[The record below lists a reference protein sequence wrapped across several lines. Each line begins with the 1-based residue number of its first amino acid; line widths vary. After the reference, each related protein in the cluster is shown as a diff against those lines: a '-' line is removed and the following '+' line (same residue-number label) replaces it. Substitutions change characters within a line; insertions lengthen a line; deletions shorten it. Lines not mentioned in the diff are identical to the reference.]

1 MSAALEAVAAS
12 QGGPFTAR
20 QAWEVAGYSKGF
32 IRHRVWSGRWIVLRR
47 GIYVDR
53 TALEARGES
62 DGRRHAIS
70 VAAALLAFGSPGGTS
85 EPAGAGVG
93 RTGRAGERDA
103 SRAEGTRAG
112 EGRAGEGRT
121 GEGRAGGTGGRAGG
135 GRDHAAGQ
143 PRGVR
148 MAGWPPAVVGSHQSA
163 ARVYGLDLLNRPGW
177 PAITR
182 LPTAPGTCSPPGV
195 QLYRARLPE
204 RHLSRVHDVAV
215 TAPARTVVD
224 LARTLSFMGA
234 VVVADAALRARLTN
248 PPELRNVLADCRNW
262 PGVQRAAR
270 VVAFA
275 DPWAESAFESIARV
289 VFAEQ
294 RLPPPQ
300 TQVPII
306 DGAEIAARVDFYWKE
321 HRTIAETD
329 GLLKYTSADVLRA
342 EKLRQERLAD
352 LGYEVVRITWAEIT
366 KHPAETAA
374 RIRRAFG
381 RAGTLSVSRMVR

>member
-1 MSAALEAVAAS
+1 MRCAPRSRPWPRRREGPSPRGRHGKSPAIPRDLSA
-12 QGGPFTAR
+12 
-20 QAWEVAGYSKGF
+20 
-32 IRHRVWSGRWIVLRR
+32 IV
-47 GIYVDR
+47 
-53 TALEARGES
+53 S
-62 DGRRHAIS
+62 
-70 VAAALLAFGSPGGTS
+70 
-85 EPAGAGVG
+85 
-93 RTGRAGERDA
+93 
-103 SRAEGTRAG
+103 
-112 EGRAGEGRT
+112 
-121 GEGRAGGTGGRAGG
+121 GRAGGSCSGEGSTSIAQRSKRAARATAGG
-135 GRDHAAGQ
+135 TPSRSPRHCSRSAALAA
-143 PRGVR
+143 P
-148 MAGWPPAVVGSHQSA
+148 ANPPVPAWAAPAELASATLVGLRA
-163 ARVYGLDLLNRPGW
+163 PARVYGLDLLNRPGW

-275 DPWAESAFESIARV
+275 DPWAERAFESIARV

-306 DGAEIAARVDFYWKE
+306 DGAEIVARVDFYWKD

-374 RIRRAFG
+374 RIRRAFA